1 DYTARHGHLV
11 PAYTETHHGIRLGA
25 WLSRRRAEAD
35 RHDLPYCYHRALN
48 EIYPWWNSPWDP
60 TGQWRRTYA
69 AVLRAARQ
77 NKVPFP
83 DLGPEQA
90 DNPYS
95 EWLADQIAALP
106 RLTATQHEL
115 LDQIPLRHPLAH
127 LLRRPRGYSAWA
139 FHKGLREA
147 YLFWRTHQHL
157 AVPAAYRGN
166 DQGAPLLLRRWLSE
180 RRRNVTQLTTPQI
193 NALQALDMRWR

>member
-1 DYTARHGHLV
+1 M
-11 PAYTETHHGIRLGA
+11 
-25 WLSRRRAEAD
+25 
-35 RHDLPYCYHRALN
+35 
-48 EIYPWWNSPWDP
+48 
-60 TGQWRRTYA
+60 
-69 AVLRAARQ
+69 
-77 NKVPFP
+77 PFP
-83 DLGPEQA
+83 DLSLEQA

-106 RLTATQHEL
+106 RLTTIQHEL
-115 LDQIPLRHPLAH
+115 LGQIPLRHPLAC

-157 AVPAAYRGN
+157 AVPSTYRG
-166 DQGAPLLLRRWLSE
+166 DDGDDPLLLRRWLSE
-180 RRRNVTQLTTPQI
+180 RRRSVTRLTTQQI